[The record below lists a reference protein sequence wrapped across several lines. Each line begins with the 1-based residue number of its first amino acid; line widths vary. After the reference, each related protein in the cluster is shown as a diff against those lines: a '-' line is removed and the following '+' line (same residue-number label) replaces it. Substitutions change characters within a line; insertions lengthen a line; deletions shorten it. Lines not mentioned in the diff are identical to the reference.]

1 MMSCERIEFSR
12 PAGEL
17 SCIVGN
23 LFAELDPPCGVSG
36 SRGDVL
42 TIFGRTRATG
52 GHAVLRMY
60 ADRCV
65 YTGPPDDLEAAMG
78 GSCPEKGGC
87 PHGE

>member
-36 SRGDVL
+36 CRADVL
-42 TIFGRTRATG
+42 TIFGRVRSSG
-52 GHAVLRMY
+52 ERAVLRVLP
-60 ADRCV
+60 DRCI
-65 YTGPPDDLEAAMG
+65 YTGPPEALEAVLDRL
-78 GSCPEKGGC
+78 CPEKEAC
-87 PHGE
+87 L

>member
-42 TIFGRTRATG
+42 TIFGRTRTTG
-52 GHAVLRMY
+52 VHAVLRVY

-65 YTGPPDDLEAAMG
+65 YTGLPEALEAAMG

-87 PHGE
+87 THGE